1 MWPLCCVGNNLI
13 AVSIRI
19 SSQYYIVMPCTE
31 VATSS
36 SSAII
41 TYCPSVIYRSVLDVL
56 YMAGRDGTGQ
66 YWSWSSYEGHRGSG
80 SILHS
85 ADSQAGIVVISM
97 QEYSSQ
103 THASQATALVNGP
116 K

>member
-56 YMAGRDGTGQ
+56 YSWTGRDGTVLELELVRRTQ
-66 YWSWSSYEGHRGSG
+66 RERVHIAQCRQSG
-80 SILHS
+80 RHCCYKY
-85 ADSQAGIVVISM
+85 AGV
-97 QEYSSQ
+97 
-103 THASQATALVNGP
+103 
-116 K
+116 